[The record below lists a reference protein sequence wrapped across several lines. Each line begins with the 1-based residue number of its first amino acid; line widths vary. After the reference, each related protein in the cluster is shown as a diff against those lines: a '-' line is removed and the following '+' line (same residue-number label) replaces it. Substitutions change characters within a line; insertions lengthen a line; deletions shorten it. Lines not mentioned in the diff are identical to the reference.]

1 MNTEALNY
9 PTDSGKPLYDL
20 ELFLQIALKLRV
32 LIYLCS
38 LAYDL
43 DCFGTFSVLANYV
56 HLTLVD
62 LILSSLIVKTGEC
75 NGIQT
80 NISVLLLTS
89 SDL

>member
-32 LIYLCS
+32 LIYLRR
-38 LAYDL
+38 LAHDL
-43 DCFGTFSVLANYV
+43 DCLSTFSVFASYV

-62 LILSSLIVKTGEC
+62 LILSSLIIKTGEC
-75 NGIQT
+75 DRIQT
-80 NISVLLLTS
+80 NISVLLLDS